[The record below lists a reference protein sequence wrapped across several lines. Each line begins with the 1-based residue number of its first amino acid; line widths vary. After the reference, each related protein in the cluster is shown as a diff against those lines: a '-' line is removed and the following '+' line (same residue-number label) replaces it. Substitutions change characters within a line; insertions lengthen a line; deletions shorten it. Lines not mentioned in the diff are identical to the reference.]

1 MRDTHRIFPHE
12 KIEFAGGGSR
22 RRSHFHDKRSN
33 FDYGRLQWLLVVG
46 ARISIRAR
54 HRRY

>member
-12 KIEFAGGGSR
+12 KIESAGGGSR

-46 ARISIRAR
+46 ARI
-54 HRRY
+54 